1 LIAELKLQQVNDTC
15 YVDTFFSSVKSV
27 KGFTCWTQ
35 YSFKKSGYDVAY
47 LMQHCSQGP
56 LTLPKM
62 VTDCGAPLLIKS
74 DNAPEFKGKI
84 GLTTFRNTRFH
95 LNLQKPS
102 IQMKTIVNIMEELS
116 RQLSFIF

>member
-1 LIAELKLQQVNDTC
+1 MLILFSCQLNLLKDLLVGCNTP
-15 YVDTFFSSVKSV
+15 SKSLV
-27 KGFTCWTQ
+27 MMWQ
-35 YSFKKSGYDVAY
+35 AY

-62 VTDCGAPLLIKS
+62 VTDCGAALLIKS

-84 GLTTFRNTRFH
+84 GLTTFGNTRFH

-116 RQLSFIF
+116 RQQSFIF